1 MFTAK
6 HLLKKKRKERLRK
19 SIRKQIN
26 GTPEKPRMIVVRS
39 NKYLYTQVIDDS
51 SGNVVTS
58 ASTLEK
64 EIKSQLEGK
73 GKDKNAAKLMGKI
86 IAERLKEKK
95 ITLVIFDRNVYPF
108 TGRVKIFADSA
119 RKNGIQF

>member
-1 MFTAK
+1 MFTPK
-6 HLLKKKRKERLRK
+6 HLIKKKRKERLRK
-19 SIRKQIN
+19 SIRKYVN

-39 NKYLYTQVIDDS
+39 NKYLYTQVVDDS
-51 SGNVVTS
+51 SGNVVTC

-86 IAERLKEKK
+86 IAERLKEKR
-95 ITLVIFDRNVYPF
+95 LLR
-108 TGRVKIFADSA
+108 SH
-119 RKNGIQF
+119 RKL